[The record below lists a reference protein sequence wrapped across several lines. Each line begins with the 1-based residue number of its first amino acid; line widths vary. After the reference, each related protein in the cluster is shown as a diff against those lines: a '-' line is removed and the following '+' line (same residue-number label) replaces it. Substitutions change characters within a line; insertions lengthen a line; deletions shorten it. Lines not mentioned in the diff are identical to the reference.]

1 MYIERPFLTQNPFAT
16 FDLWHLCLQ
25 DTTLRLF
32 CSHTA
37 LSTFLNL
44 LNPFFFSLG
53 FFREDSPCSFS
64 RETQWGA
71 RGWVAVAP
79 AWAAWQQTG
88 HHHKQCPRDTR
99 WVQTTM
105 ASKMEEGDGAED
117 GVGGLGGFIGTL
129 DVFNENNTWSKYT
142 SNRYLGVCLLVYS
155 FKVWQP
161 PSLFFFFLKTN
172 SALWKWFSNL
182 TAVICGTLK
191 NVSDSW
197 ACYAYTQFSGVGP
210 RNEGPLKSSPDVSH
224 SASPAL
230 ALRPA
235 LKHHYL
241 AKVIQ
246 LILISIIIL
255 TCMC

>member
-1 MYIERPFLTQNPFAT
+1 MFLMKIILEANMP
-16 FDLWHLCLQ
+16 
-25 DTTLRLF
+25 
-32 CSHTA
+32 
-37 LSTFLNL
+37 
-44 LNPFFFSLG
+44 
-53 FFREDSPCSFS
+53 
-64 RETQWGA
+64 
-71 RGWVAVAP
+71 V
-79 AWAAWQQTG
+79 
-88 HHHKQCPRDTR
+88 
-99 WVQTTM
+99 
-105 ASKMEEGDGAED
+105 
-117 GVGGLGGFIGTL
+117 IGTW
-129 DVFNENNTWSKYT
+129 VCV
-142 SNRYLGVCLLVYS
+142 YLSIVLKFGNL
-155 FKVWQP
+155 P
-161 PSLFFFFLKTN
+161 PFFFFLKTN
-172 SALWKWFSNL
+172 SALCKWFSNL

-224 SASPAL
+224 SASPVL

>member
-1 MYIERPFLTQNPFAT
+1 MSKPEWLLHTSIPETLFHQQSCHIPRPYSWWVKPFLTQNPFAT

-161 PSLFFFFLKTN
+161 PSLFFFF
-172 SALWKWFSNL
+172 F
-182 TAVICGTLK
+182 
-191 NVSDSW
+191 
-197 ACYAYTQFSGVGP
+197 
-210 RNEGPLKSSPDVSH
+210 
-224 SASPAL
+224 
-230 ALRPA
+230 
-235 LKHHYL
+235 
-241 AKVIQ
+241 
-246 LILISIIIL
+246 
-255 TCMC
+255 